1 MLEFSILH
9 FGYSLWA
16 AIASGGLALLTA
28 VIAAVSTPPKI
39 EEEDKYYY
47 GITARKY

>member
-1 MLEFSILH
+1 MSH

-16 AIASGGLALLTA
+16 AIVSGGLALLSA

-39 EEEDKYYY
+39 EDDEKYYY
-47 GITARKY
+47 GLTARKY